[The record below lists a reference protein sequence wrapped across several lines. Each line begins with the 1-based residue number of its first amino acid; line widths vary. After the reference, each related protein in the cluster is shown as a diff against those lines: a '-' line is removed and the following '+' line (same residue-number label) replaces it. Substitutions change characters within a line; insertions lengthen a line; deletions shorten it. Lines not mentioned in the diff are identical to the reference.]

1 MTGDEDEEYKAR
13 KYARDGRLSHECR
26 DWEIKKLKAI
36 LKDADSND
44 SPVERSV
51 KEQHNAL
58 ISLPSFA
65 R

>member
-13 KYARDGRLSHECR
+13 KYGRDGRLSHECR

-36 LKDADSND
+36 LKAADSND
-44 SPVERSV
+44 SPVERFV
-51 KEQHNAL
+51 NEQHNAL
-58 ISLPSFA
+58 IGLPSIA